1 MRTLQALRCTSVACM
16 CHVVRFLEKFEH
28 VAVGCAG
35 MQQLPGPP
43 VPGMGAHGL
52 PPQGSM
58 SSRVM
63 PSPQLPQQ
71 HPAGL
76 PGASH
81 LAMLPNMG
89 MSLPQN
95 GLQPHLGGPMYANIG
110 SMNGPLPYM
119 MPGAMQNRHLGA
131 AGAQQPVPAGQ
142 SQTLPGPQVRQLCSS
157 SHAVAVRLA
166 LHEGLNQLP
175 SFRHSDTQEKWDSL

>member
-1 MRTLQALRCTSVACM
+1 MPISCM
-16 CHVVRFLEKFEH
+16 HVPRSRLFRKVLSMWQL
-28 VAVGCAG
+28 VAG

-76 PGASH
+76 PGSSH

-110 SMNGPLPYM
+110 SMNGPSPFM

-142 SQTLPGPQVRQLCSS
+142 SQILPGPQVRQLCPS
-157 SHAVAVRLA
+157 SHAVPVQIA
-166 LHEGLNQLP
+166 LPMKG
-175 SFRHSDTQEKWDSL
+175 